1 MHLTHVAQHD
11 RDGVTHTI
19 DTGTS
24 HLHLAG
30 RDGAITALLLVRPLL
45 SSQPFH

>member
-11 RDGVTHTI
+11 RDGLHHAI

-30 RDGAITALLLVRPLL
+30 RDGAITVTM
-45 SSQPFH
+45 